1 MKKLILIL
9 LLTIGIT
16 PAFAQGNGGKAIVRA
31 GTKATATQSSIALTV
46 GEQMARQALSR
57 PSFAQI
63 TNWAAKPLIRIQS
76 PSNLTAPMSGEL
88 PVLESRVLD
97 WKTVDSYLFPQGHD
111 GRVMYIPTSWKNWQD
126 PNEAAWYRGMK
137 FTRLDQ
143 IKNLLE
149 SGMEL
154 SKISPRYPGVFSSS
168 EIDLALKYASP
179 VGAVAPVL
187 PVMVKM
193 PAVYELSKENE
204 PDGRVD
210 FMRVFRR
217 DIAPEFISDVMVF
230 LEVNGEPGWYKAV
243 LQDNELVFIP
253 AFGTLFSW

>member
-16 PAFAQGNGGKAIVRA
+16 PAFAQGTGGKAVVRA
-31 GTKATATQSSIALTV
+31 GKATATQSSIALKV
-46 GEQMARQALSR
+46 GEQMTRRSLSR
-57 PSFAQI
+57 AGMIQI
-63 TNWAAKPLIRIQS
+63 TNWVTKPTVQMHPNGQS
-76 PSNLTAPMSGEL
+76 QLASVGEL

-97 WKTVDSYLFPQGHD
+97 WKTVDLYLFPRGHD
-111 GRVMYIPTSWKNWQD
+111 GRVMYIPTSWKNWKD
-126 PNEAAWYRGMK
+126 PSDAARYRGMI
-137 FTRLDQ
+137 FTRLEQ
-143 IKNLLE
+143 VKHLLE

-154 SKISPRYPGVFSSS
+154 SKISPHYPGIFSSS
-168 EIDLALKYASP
+168 ELDTALKYASP
-179 VGAVAPVL
+179 LGAVYPVL

-204 PDGRVD
+204 PDGLVD
-210 FMRVFRR
+210 FMRVIRR

-243 LQDNELVFIP
+243 LHEGEMVFIP
-253 AFGTLFSW
+253 AYGTLFSW